1 MKEIGKRRERIA
13 YTMNGKEE
21 TDHTPSLSNKA
32 KQDNQIQ
39 CLLSP
44 FFLVLTAVD
53 ITDLFLKTSR

>member
-1 MKEIGKRRERIA
+1 
-13 YTMNGKEE
+13 MNGKEE

-44 FFLVLTAVD
+44 LFLVLTAID
-53 ITDLFLKTSR
+53 IIDLFLKTSR